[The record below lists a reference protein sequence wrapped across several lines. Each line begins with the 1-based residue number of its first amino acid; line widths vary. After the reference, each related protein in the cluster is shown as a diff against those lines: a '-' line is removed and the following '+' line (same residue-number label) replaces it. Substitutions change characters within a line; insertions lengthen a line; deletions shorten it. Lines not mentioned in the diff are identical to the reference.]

1 MNYFVARDIF
11 PDSKMKYKN
20 PPVSRNIIPF
30 ELFVSWEHPIVLC
43 EGVFDAIAIKKNAI
57 PLLGK
62 FPSKKLVMKIM
73 ESGVKDIY
81 IALDEDAKE
90 DALKLSEFMIGYGKN
105 VYLMNMDT
113 KDPSDLGFRKFWK
126 QIKIT
131 NQTNFS
137 DLIRS
142 RLNG

>member
-1 MNYFVARDIF
+1 
-11 PDSKMKYKN
+11 
-20 PPVSRNIIPF
+20 
-30 ELFVSWEHPIVLC
+30 
-43 EGVFDAIAIKKNAI
+43 
-57 PLLGK
+57 
-62 FPSKKLVMKIM
+62 MKIM

-113 KDPSDLGFRKFWK
+113 KDPSDLGFREFWK
-126 QIKIT
+126 QIEVTK
-131 NQTNFS
+131 QTNFS